1 MAVDLN
7 RDNYESEIAGSD
19 KPMLVDFWGPRC
31 GPCMALMPAVEELER
46 EFGDRLKVAKLNA
59 AENRMLCAKLRV
71 LGLPTFLLYKN
82 GAEVKR
88 LTGESITR
96 EELREAI
103 KAVLES
109 GVK

>member
-7 RDNYESEIAGSD
+7 RDNYEGEIASSD

-31 GPCMALMPAVEELER
+31 GPCMALMPAVEELEK
-46 EFGDRLKVAKLNA
+46 EYGDRLKVAKLNA

-82 GAEVKR
+82 GTEVKR